1 MSAVLCG
8 MKSKKA
14 LFKFLTETFNKPAAL
29 GQNSIGDETYGKDSR
44 IYLWN
49 IQAVWGV
56 SRKELE
62 DKLED
67 NGFKVNRRWG
77 QACGSYKAY
86 DATEVRVSYF
96 KGHHW
101 DV

>member
-1 MSAVLCG
+1 
-8 MKSKKA
+8 MKSKTA
-14 LFKFLTETFNKPAAL
+14 LFKFLTETFNKPAAI
-29 GQNSIGDETYGKDSR
+29 GNNGIGDETYGKDSR
-44 IYLWN
+44 IYLWS
-49 IQAVWGV
+49 IQDNWGV
-56 SRKELE
+56 TRKELE
-62 DKLED
+62 NKLED

-77 QACGSYKAY
+77 QAHGNFKAY

>member
-1 MSAVLCG
+1 MD

-14 LFKFLTETFNKPAAL
+14 LFEFLKATFNKPAEL
-29 GQNSIGDETYGKDSR
+29 GNNGISDETYGKDSR
-44 IYLWN
+44 IYLWS
-49 IQAVWGV
+49 IQDNWGV
-56 SRKELE
+56 TRKELE
-62 DKLED
+62 NKLED

-77 QACGSYKAY
+77 QAHGNFKAY

>member
-1 MSAVLCG
+1 MSAVLYD

-14 LFKFLTETFNKPAAL
+14 LFKFLTETFNKPAAI
-29 GQNSIGDETYGKDSR
+29 GNNGIGDETYGKDSR
-44 IYLWN
+44 IYLWS
-49 IQAVWGV
+49 IQDNWGV
-56 SRKELE
+56 TRKELE

-77 QACGSYKAY
+77 QAHGNFKAY